1 MADNNLC
8 KQHSG
13 FLARIDSL
21 EDNVHDLWTKW
32 NGMQKLLIGTLISA
46 LLSFT
51 GVAILL
57 IRSML

>member
-13 FLARIDSL
+13 FLARIETL
-21 EDNVHDLWTKW
+21 ETNVHELWKNW
-32 NGMQKLLIGTLISA
+32 NGQQKMIIGTLISA

-51 GVAILL
+51 GVAYLI
-57 IRSML
+57 IRSMS